1 MTINRQWL
9 LAARPDGMIGPQNF
23 RYVETPIPTIGSGEI
38 LVRNLYFSFDPTQR
52 NWMVDRPGY
61 LPPVAL
67 GEVMR
72 AGSVAQIVE
81 SQHPDFAVGELV
93 QTTGCWQD
101 YAVVAPAQGPTG
113 VNKLPAGVS
122 PEMML
127 SILGITGMTAYFG
140 LMDHGQPKAGE
151 TILVS
156 GAAGATGSV
165 VGQIA
170 KLKGCRVVGI
180 AGGPEKC
187 AWLKE
192 VAGFDAVID
201 YKNENVSEQIA
212 IHCPDKWDIFFDNV
226 SGPILEAALDH
237 LNLYSRVVMCGGIA
251 NYNATEPVPGPAN
264 LMNLVTNR
272 GRMQGFIILD
282 YLPRAMEAIQALMG
296 WVAAGDIV
304 YQVDMQEGF
313 ENIPNTLQRLYTGQ
327 NLGKQL
333 LKIAN
338 PLL

>member
-23 RYVETPIPTIGSGEI
+23 NYVETSIPEIADGEI
-38 LVRNLYFSFDPTQR
+38 LVKNLYLSFDPTQR

-61 LPPVAL
+61 LPPVAI

-72 AGSVAQIVE
+72 AGSVSQVVA
-81 SQHPDFAVGELV
+81 SQHNDFTIGELV

-101 YAVVAPAQGPTG
+101 YAVVAPGQGPTG
-113 VNKLPAGVS
+113 VNKLPPGVS

-140 LMDHGQPKAGE
+140 LLEHGQPKAGE
-151 TILVS
+151 TVLVS

-180 AGGPEKC
+180 AGGAQKC
-187 AWLKE
+187 AWLKQ
-192 VAGFDAVID
+192 VAGFDEVID
-201 YKNENVSEQIA
+201 YKNEDVSEKIA
-212 IHCPDKWDIFFDNV
+212 LHCPDKWDVFFDNV
-226 SGPILEAALDH
+226 GGAILEAALNH

-251 NYNATEPVPGPAN
+251 NYNAKEPVPGPNN

-282 YLPRAMEAIQALMG
+282 YLPRAMEAIEALMG
-296 WVAAGDIV
+296 WVASEEIV

-313 ENIPNTLQRLYTGQ
+313 NNIPSTLQRLYTGE

-333 LKIAN
+333 LKIAD
-338 PLL
+338 PV

>member
-23 RYVETPIPTIGSGEI
+23 NYVETSIPEIADGEI
-38 LVRNLYFSFDPTQR
+38 LVKNLYLSFDPTQR

-61 LPPVAL
+61 LPPVAI

-72 AGSVAQIVE
+72 AGSVSQVVA
-81 SQHPDFAVGELV
+81 SQHRDFTIGELV

-101 YAVVAPAQGPTG
+101 YAVVAPGQGPTG
-113 VNKLPAGVS
+113 VNKLPPGVS

-140 LMDHGQPKAGE
+140 LLEHGQPKAGE
-151 TILVS
+151 TVLVS

-180 AGGPEKC
+180 AGGAQKC
-187 AWLKE
+187 AWLKQ
-192 VAGFDAVID
+192 VAGFDEVID
-201 YKNENVSEQIA
+201 YKNEDVSEKIA
-212 IHCPDKWDIFFDNV
+212 LHCPDKWDVFFDNV
-226 SGPILEAALDH
+226 GGAILEAALNH

-251 NYNATEPVPGPAN
+251 NYNAKEPVPGPNN

-282 YLPRAMEAIQALMG
+282 YLPRAMEAIEALMG
-296 WVAAGDIV
+296 WVASEEIV

-313 ENIPNTLQRLYTGQ
+313 NNIPSTLQRLYTGE

-333 LKIAN
+333 LKIAD
-338 PLL
+338 PV

>member
-23 RYVETPIPTIGSGEI
+23 NYVETSIPEIADGEI
-38 LVRNLYFSFDPTQR
+38 LVKNLYLSFDPTQR

-61 LPPVAL
+61 LPPVAI

-72 AGSVAQIVE
+72 AGSVSQVVA
-81 SQHPDFAVGELV
+81 SQHSDFTIGELV

-101 YAVVAPAQGPTG
+101 YAVVAPGQGPTG
-113 VNKLPAGVS
+113 VNKLPPGVS

-140 LMDHGQPKAGE
+140 LLEHGQPKAGE
-151 TILVS
+151 TVLVS

-180 AGGPEKC
+180 AGGAQKC
-187 AWLKE
+187 AWLKQ
-192 VAGFDAVID
+192 VAGFDEVID
-201 YKNENVSEQIA
+201 YKNEDVSEKIA
-212 IHCPDKWDIFFDNV
+212 LHCPDKWDVFFDNV
-226 SGPILEAALDH
+226 GGAILEAALNH

-251 NYNATEPVPGPAN
+251 NYNAKEPVPGPNN

-282 YLPRAMEAIQALMG
+282 YLPRAMEAIEALMG
-296 WVAAGDIV
+296 WVASEEIV

-313 ENIPNTLQRLYTGQ
+313 NNIPSTLQRLYTGE

-333 LKIAN
+333 LKIAD
-338 PLL
+338 PV